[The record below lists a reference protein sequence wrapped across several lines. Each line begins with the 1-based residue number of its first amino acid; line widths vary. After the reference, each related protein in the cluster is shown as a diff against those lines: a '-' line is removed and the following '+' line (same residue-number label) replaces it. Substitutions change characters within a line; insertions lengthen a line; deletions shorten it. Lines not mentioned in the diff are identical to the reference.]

1 MADTNGSGADDHRV
15 PAGGWTVDVGSR
27 LGLVDRADGRLGLQR
42 ALAGGV
48 LEQLERPRRVLRQA
62 APALGVVHAQVV
74 AGLHVAQTGRLL
86 IILDS
91 LKHTIEQ
98 GDIKFAME
106 AYLKNLMNPKCIFLK
121 ILSKRQWNV

>member
-1 MADTNGSGADDHRV
+1 MAVTKGSGADDHRV
-15 PAGGWTVDVGSR
+15 PAGGWTADVSGR

-48 LEQLERPRRVLRQA
+48 LEQLVRPRRVLRQT

-91 LKHTIEQ
+91 LKHTIER

-106 AYLKNLMNPKCIFLK
+106 AKLTKCNETKNAFFLTN
-121 ILSKRQWNV
+121 LSKRQ